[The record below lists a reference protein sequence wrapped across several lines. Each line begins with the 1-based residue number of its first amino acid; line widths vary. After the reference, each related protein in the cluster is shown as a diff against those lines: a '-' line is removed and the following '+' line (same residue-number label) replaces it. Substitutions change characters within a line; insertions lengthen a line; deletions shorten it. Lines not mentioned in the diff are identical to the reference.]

1 MVRFK
6 NRYIIC
12 HVAFHDKNPTTET
25 ALTNSLRASI
35 ETMFGLLGA
44 EEMLPSVQ
52 IKYYDQKYSNVFV
65 VRCLRRDCVKVK
77 RCLEALE
84 RVEKRT
90 CKVRAVGT
98 HGKLGSLKE
107 NVLEKICK
115 FAVNGGEED
124 ANEDGSDDVNEQK
137 RRRVRR
143 KVEKAVAAMTS

>member
-1 MVRFK
+1 M
-6 NRYIIC
+6 
-12 HVAFHDKNPTTET
+12 
-25 ALTNSLRASI
+25 NSLRASI

-98 HGKLGSLKE
+98 HGKF
-107 NVLEKICK
+107 CK